1 MTIGK
6 MVRSAV
12 WMLFLLGPGVGNGV
26 AAGPA
31 PGPSDAPPEL
41 RLSLHDAIR
50 TAMEYNPSLGLSN
63 ERVREARGAAEVAR
77 GGLLPGLTGAV
88 SRSNQTI
95 FLGAFGGVGKS
106 DPIDLLDARVSLRQS
121 LFSLSRIQQWRA
133 GKVGVEA
140 AAADAEVTRR
150 DTMALIGLLYLEA
163 LRAEAAVKAS
173 EANVDL
179 SQQLLNLAQD
189 RKAAGLS
196 TSLDVTRAQVQRE
209 NEKQRLLA
217 AQNQRDRTKLNLLRN
232 LGITDEVTLVLTD
245 ELKRVEVEPQSPAE
259 ALAVARAHR
268 VELQAQAMREKFA
281 SLTLRSIRNEII
293 PSLTLS
299 ADYGLIGNRS
309 DDTVGTHFIGLIF
322 SVPIFDG
329 GSRQGRAAQSLS
341 RIRQEEI
348 RTRDLS
354 NLINLEVRD
363 ALLTLGSA
371 RQQVEVSE
379 VGLQLALKELDL
391 ARQRFEAGFANNI
404 EVTNAQTSVVR
415 ARDNVIEALFTF
427 NAARINLARAKGEIE
442 NIN

>member
-6 MVRSAV
+6 RIRAAV
-12 WMLFLLGPGVGNGV
+12 AVFFLLGFGA
-26 AAGPA
+26 AAGEA
-31 PGPSDAPPEL
+31 VETAPPEL
-41 RLSLHDAIR
+41 RLSLHDAIQ
-50 TAMEYNPSLGLSN
+50 TAMESNPNVGLSN
-63 ERVREARGAAEVAR
+63 ERAREARGAAEASR
-77 GGLLPGLTGAV
+77 GALLPNLSGAV

-106 DPIDLLDARVSLRQS
+106 DPIDLFDARVSVRQS
-121 LFSLSRIQQWRA
+121 LFSLSLIQQWRA
-133 GKVGVEA
+133 GKAGAEA
-140 AAADAEVTRR
+140 AASDAEVTRR
-150 DTMALIGLLYLEA
+150 DTMAIIGLLYMEA
-163 LRAEAAVKAS
+163 LRAEAAVRAS

-179 SQQLLNLAQD
+179 SQQLLTLAQD

-209 NEKQRLLA
+209 NEKQRLLV

-232 LGITDEVTLVLTD
+232 LGITEEVTLVLTD
-245 ELKRVEVEPQSPAE
+245 ELKRVEVAPESPAE

-268 VELQAQAMREKFA
+268 VELQTQAMREKFA

-293 PSLTLS
+293 PSLTLN
-299 ADYGLIGNRS
+299 ADYGQIGNRF
-309 DDTVGTHFIGLIF
+309 DDTVGTHFIGLSL

-329 GSRQGRAAQSLS
+329 GSRRGRVAQSVS
-341 RIRQEEI
+341 RIHQEEI

-363 ALLTLGSA
+363 ALLTIGSA

-415 ARDNVIEALFTF
+415 ARDNVIEALFNF